1 MASLWQKT
9 LFYLGL
15 VDDEQ
20 IEAAEEMAG
29 VPEAAQSQVRKL
41 GNPPIGNRPPQP
53 AAQRQQPTR
62 VAGDQSTRTRTPV
75 AGRRVEPPET
85 SRMRVSSNPSLA
97 EAGVYV
103 HRGSQQPAPTDPRAE
118 IIEART
124 FPDAQSIA
132 DHIRNQRCVVLDLR
146 STEPS
151 MVRRLVDFSTG
162 LTYALDGRMAKIGR
176 GVILVTPHGVSLSAN
191 EQRRLADLG
200 LYQQQQGHG

>member
-20 IEAAEEMAG
+20 IEAAEEMTS
-29 VPEAAQSQVRKL
+29 VPESAQSQVRTL
-41 GNPPIGNRPPQP
+41 GTPPIGTRGGGRP
-53 AAQRQQPTR
+53 ATEAVRPTR
-62 VAGDQSTRTRTPV
+62 GGV
-75 AGRRVEPPET
+75 AGRRVEPPDS
-85 SRMRVSSNPSLA
+85 SRVRVSSNPSLA

-103 HRGSQQPAPTDPRAE
+103 HRSGERVAATDPTAE

-124 FPDAQSIA
+124 FQDAQSVA
-132 DHIRNQRCVVLDLR
+132 DHIRRDRCVVLDLR

-176 GVILVTPHGVSLSAN
+176 GVILITPHGVSLSGS
-191 EQRRLADLG
+191 ERERLTRLG
-200 LYQQQQGHG
+200 LYQQKASG

>member
-20 IEAAEEMAG
+20 IEAAEEMAS
-29 VPEAAQSQVRKL
+29 VPESAQSRVRTL
-41 GNPPIGNRPPQP
+41 GTPPIGNRQP
-53 AAQRQQPTR
+53 ARQVAQEPTR
-62 VAGDQSTRTRTPV
+62 PTRGAI
-75 AGRRVEPPET
+75 AGRRVEPPDAA
-85 SRMRVSSNPSLA
+85 RMRVSRNPALA

-103 HRGSQQPAPTDPRAE
+103 HRGSERPTRTDPSAE

-124 FPDAQSIA
+124 FPDAQSVA
-132 DHIRNQRCVVLDLR
+132 DHIRSERCVVLDLR

-151 MVRRLVDFSTG
+151 MVRRLVDFATG

-176 GVILVTPHGVSLSAN
+176 GVILITPHGVSLSAS
-191 EQRRLADLG
+191 ERHRLTEMG
-200 LYQQQQGHG
+200 LYQQKASG

>member
-20 IEAAEEMAG
+20 IEAAEEMTS
-29 VPEAAQSQVRKL
+29 VPESAQSQVRTL
-41 GNPPIGNRPPQP
+41 GTPPIGSRGGSRP
-53 AAQRQQPTR
+53 ATEAGVRPTR
-62 VAGDQSTRTRTPV
+62 GTV
-75 AGRRVEPPET
+75 AGRRVEPPDS
-85 SRMRVSSNPSLA
+85 SRVRVSSNPSLA

-103 HRGSQQPAPTDPRAE
+103 HRSGDRAPATDPTAE

-124 FPDAQSIA
+124 FQDAQSVA
-132 DHIRNQRCVVLDLR
+132 DHIRRDRCVVLDLR

-176 GVILVTPHGVSLSAN
+176 GVILITPHGVSLTGS
-191 EQRRLADLG
+191 ERERLTRLG
-200 LYQQQQGHG
+200 LYQQKASG

>member
-20 IEAAEEMAG
+20 IEAAEEMAS
-29 VPEAAQSQVRKL
+29 VPESAQSQVRTL
-41 GNPPIGNRPPQP
+41 GTPPIGSRGAGRSVARP
-53 AAQRQQPTR
+53 AAEAPTR
-62 VAGDQSTRTRTPV
+62 PSRGGI
-75 AGRRVEPPET
+75 AGRRVEPPES

-103 HRGSQQPAPTDPRAE
+103 HRGPDRVAATDPTSE
-118 IIEART
+118 VIEART
-124 FPDAQSIA
+124 FQDAQSVA
-132 DHIRNQRCVVLDLR
+132 DHIRRDRCVVLDLR

-176 GVILVTPHGVSLSAN
+176 GVILITPHGVSLSAG
-191 EQRRLADLG
+191 ERERLTRLG
-200 LYQQQQGHG
+200 LYQQKASG

>member
-20 IEAAEEMAG
+20 IEAAEEMAS
-29 VPEAAQSQVRKL
+29 VPESAQSQVRTL
-41 GNPPIGNRPPQP
+41 GTPPIG
-53 AAQRQQPTR
+53 
-62 VAGDQSTRTRTPV
+62 TRTVSRPTGEAAARPARGAI
-75 AGRRVEPPET
+75 AGRRVEPPDS
-85 SRMRVSSNPSLA
+85 SRMRVSANPSLA

-103 HRGSQQPAPTDPRAE
+103 HRGSDRVRATDPTAE
-118 IIEART
+118 VIEART
-124 FPDAQSIA
+124 FQDAQSVA
-132 DHIRNQRCVVLDLR
+132 DHIRRDRCVVLDLR

-176 GVILVTPHGVSLSAN
+176 GVILITPHGVSLSAG
-191 EQRRLADLG
+191 ERERLIRLG
-200 LYQQQQGHG
+200 LYQQKASG